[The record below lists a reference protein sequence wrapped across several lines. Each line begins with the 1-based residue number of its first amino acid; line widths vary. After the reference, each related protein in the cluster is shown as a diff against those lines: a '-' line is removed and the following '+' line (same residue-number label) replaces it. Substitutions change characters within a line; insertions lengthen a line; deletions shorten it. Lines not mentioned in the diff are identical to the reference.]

1 MILKR
6 RKYYVK
12 FNIIPA
18 EYKRR
23 LIDGRKVNDFV
34 RFYEIGIIIKMIVS
48 LFKVDVIKGEIIKLS
63 LGDLEFKKR

>member
-12 FNIIPA
+12 LNIIPA